1 MKVLLINGSPRR
13 SGNVAS
19 MLKAIQEEILL
30 CGHQAELLHIAD
42 LKVMPCTGC
51 MKCRTSGKCILPAD
65 DANRVLRQI
74 TETEA
79 LVIGSPCYWGNMSG
93 QLKLL
98 FDRMVYGMIR
108 DNPHG
113 FPYPLHKGKRA
124 VIVATSTTPRPFNI
138 LFNQTRGTIRA
149 LKEILGYSGFSIVG
163 TIQKGGTKKSL
174 QPTGNELTRCRRIAR
189 KLIRQ

>member
-1 MKVLLINGSPRR
+1 MKVLIINGSPHH
-13 SGNVAS
+13 SGSVAS
-19 MLKAIQEEILL
+19 ILKAIQEEILL

-42 LKVMPCTGC
+42 LKVTPCTGC
-51 MKCRTSGKCILPAD
+51 MKCRTSDKCVLPAD

-74 TETEA
+74 TEAEA

-108 DNPHG
+108 DNPRG
-113 FPYPLHKGKRA
+113 FPHPLHKGKRA
-124 VIVATSTTPRPFNI
+124 IIVATGTTPWPFNI

-149 LKEILGYSGFSIVG
+149 IKEILGYSGFGIVG
-163 TIQKGGTKKSL
+163 TMQKGGTKKMP
-174 QPTGNELTRCRRIAR
+174 QPTGNELARCRRMAR
-189 KLIRQ
+189 KLIRK